1 MLTVRILCVGKLKA
15 GFNREAM
22 AEYQKRL
29 QGLCRPE
36 IIEIPE
42 YRLPENPSQQQIK
55 QGLDIEGTQLL
66 RKAKGKI
73 VPLCI
78 EGEKLSSQQ
87 LSQLLKSAMN
97 SPGSISFVIGSS
109 FGLSDE
115 VKQKGRGIS
124 MSDMTFPHGLARVML
139 TEQIYR
145 GLQILAGSKYH
156 K

>member
-1 MLTVRILCVGKLKA
+1 MLTVKILCVGKLKES
-15 GFNREAM
+15 FHREAM

-29 QGLCRPE
+29 QGLCKLEVVE
-36 IIEIPE
+36 ISEC
-42 YRLPENPSQQQIK
+42 RLPENPSQQQINN
-55 QGLDIEGTQLL
+55 GLASEGTQLL
-66 RKAKGKI
+66 RRAKGKI
-73 VPLCI
+73 VPMCI

-87 LSQLLKSAMN
+87 MSQMLKSAMEN
-97 SPGSISFVIGSS
+97 PGSISFVIGSS

-115 VKQKGRGIS
+115 VKQSGRGIS
-124 MSDMTFPHGLARVML
+124 MSDMTFPHGLARIML